1 MSTTRGRDPDS
12 VIDRLREL
20 ASTAASTGQE
30 PEPAPHPDAVLLDL
44 CADIAQSLKA
54 SKAANKQWDD
64 ARVPWCERT
73 LATVDQDNSL
83 RFGAKVADRNYF
95 AALRAA
101 AKIPATTAAGVHAK
115 AVACRASKTGAANL
129 ATSLANDLLAAP
141 GLRSAIWP
149 AEGAE

>member
-54 SKAANKQWDD
+54 SKAANKQWND

-73 LATVDQDNSL
+73 LATVDQDRSL
-83 RFGAKVADRNYF
+83 RFGAKVADRSYS

-101 AKIPATTAAGVHAK
+101 AKIPATTAAGVYAK

-129 ATSLANDLLAAP
+129 ATSLANDLVACP
-141 GLRSAIWP
+141 GLRSSLWP

>member
-20 ASTAASTGQE
+20 ASTAASAGQE

-73 LATVDQDNSL
+73 LATVDQNNSL
-83 RFGAKVADRNYF
+83 RFWRQGR
-95 AALRAA
+95 
-101 AKIPATTAAGVHAK
+101 
-115 AVACRASKTGAANL
+115 
-129 ATSLANDLLAAP
+129 
-141 GLRSAIWP
+141 
-149 AEGAE
+149 